1 MLNIEVNAMSLE
13 AIKMVSDAE
22 QYAQN
27 LRADTQ
33 VQIRKIKADSERDGR
48 EKLDLAVDQAS
59 EEAKRLMAEAEKKA
73 DVHANEILRQSQQDG
88 AALKERASANL
99 DQAVGL
105 IVERI
110 VIT

>member
-1 MLNIEVNAMSLE
+1 MSLE
-13 AIKMVSDAE
+13 AIKMVTDAE
-22 QYAQN
+22 QYAQD

-33 VQIRKIKADSERDGR
+33 LQIRKIKTDSERDGR
-48 EKLDLAVDQAS
+48 EKLNLAVNRATD
-59 EEAKRLMAEAEKKA
+59 EAKRLMAEAEQKA
-73 DVHANEILRQSQQDG
+73 NVHADEILKRSQREG

-99 DQAVGL
+99 DKAIGL